1 MAYVTSNR
9 AVQHKIAEDRRDNAR
24 LGNLGNLRDVDTGRQ
39 SLEDVITDNYYS
51 TIYNAFIN
59 DYRTQWLEGSD
70 PMNPLIYSETVS
82 AEKRRNYPI
91 NHNPDSTY
99 IQDSKFYGDPIAKKR
114 DVFISR
120 LHPDGTMAQVY
131 DIGAD
136 RSAGAAI
143 TGAPWYYPT
152 ASLSN
157 KYDQQVVLE
166 AFETCLP
173 PMVAEVVAEYPNGYT
188 VSDIADMIP
197 KTITKLVSC
206 ICKDSVVK
214 LYRLTD
220 C

>member
-24 LGNLGNLRDVDTGRQ
+24 LGNLGNLRDVDTSRQ
-39 SLEDVITDNYYS
+39 SLEGVITDNYYS
-51 TIYNAFIN
+51 TIYNAFID
-59 DYRTQWLEGSD
+59 DYRTQWLDGSD
-70 PMNPLIYSETVS
+70 AMNPLIYSETVTS
-82 AEKRRNYPI
+82 EDRRNYPI
-91 NHNPDSTY
+91 QNNPDPTY
-99 IQDSKFYGDPIAKKR
+99 IQNSKFYGNRIANKT

-120 LHPDGTMAQVY
+120 LHPESRMAQVY
-131 DIGAD
+131 DID
-136 RSAGAAI
+136 DDYDP
-143 TGAPWYYPT
+143 TGGPWYYPT

-166 AFETCLP
+166 AFQTCLP
-173 PMVAEVVAEYPNGYT
+173 TMVAEVVAEYRNGYT

-197 KTITKLVSC
+197 KTITKLVGC
-206 ICKDSVVK
+206 ICKDPVVK